1 MQGVK
6 IMSMAKKLSSESS
19 RCKLHHKIRHGL
31 LACDEIL
38 GMWYSKWS
46 TLYGE
51 VFYNS
56 LSWEIWL
63 SVKTMDVLE
72 LWILLTSCQ
81 GEICWVW

>member
-1 MQGVK
+1 MVCLFYHDGECNVTGSASVMQGVK

-56 LSWEIWL
+56 LS
-63 SVKTMDVLE
+63 
-72 LWILLTSCQ
+72 
-81 GEICWVW
+81 